1 MVGMQILSYCLL
13 LWCWTLLTSLHI
25 LASVIRFETIQ
36 VFCPEFFSLS
46 SNVKEAGWL
55 AAGGLVGLIK
65 PRQLEEVQVSVPT
78 GSTLS
83 LHSANQKA
91 LQLHQHVPLAQ
102 PTTNSHLSLQ
112 HFKETYFS
120 LPSLENESLSQ
131 CSSK

>member
-1 MVGMQILSYCLL
+1 M
-13 LWCWTLLTSLHI
+13 SLHV
-25 LASVIRFETIQ
+25 LASVIRFAAILCFE
-36 VFCPEFFSLS
+36 SLS
-46 SNVKEAGWL
+46 HNVKEAGWL

-102 PTTNSHLSLQ
+102 PTSKSHLS
-112 HFKETYFS
+112 S
-120 LPSLENESLSQ
+120 
-131 CSSK
+131 